1 MSFPF
6 DGGAFT
12 GGGTMRGVASRISLA
27 AAFLCLVASL
37 AWAQTSSATSTQ
49 TKDFEVIA
57 VNGNTLVV
65 RLPEGTRELT
75 VPDSFRF
82 TVDGQ
87 PKSVHEL
94 QPGMKGTAT
103 ITTTTKSTPV
113 TVTEVKEGEVV
124 MTGGGSIYVRTGSEV
139 KMFSQAEIEKRGVKL
154 TKRGQPAQLSDF
166 RKGDRLSATI
176 VTSGPPKVVTEQEVQ
191 ATLAKAAPVPETVA
205 AAAGAAGSA
214 ASSAAA
220 AAASQSAANTTSSER
235 APGSNA
241 GGAGRTLPRTA
252 STLPLLALI
261 GLTAL
266 ALALALSLRRLV

>member
-1 MSFPF
+1 
-6 DGGAFT
+6 
-12 GGGTMRGVASRISLA
+12 MRGVASRISLV

-241 GGAGRTLPRTA
+241 GSAGRTLPRTA

-266 ALALALSLRRLV
+266 ALALALSIRRLV

>member
-1 MSFPF
+1 
-6 DGGAFT
+6 
-12 GGGTMRGVASRISLA
+12 GVASRISLA

-113 TVTEVKEGEVV
+113 TVT
-124 MTGGGSIYVRTGSEV
+124 
-139 KMFSQAEIEKRGVKL
+139 
-154 TKRGQPAQLSDF
+154 
-166 RKGDRLSATI
+166 
-176 VTSGPPKVVTEQEVQ
+176 
-191 ATLAKAAPVPETVA
+191 
-205 AAAGAAGSA
+205 
-214 ASSAAA
+214 
-220 AAASQSAANTTSSER
+220 AAN
-235 APGSNA
+235 A
-241 GGAGRTLPRTA
+241 G
-252 STLPLLALI
+252 
-261 GLTAL
+261 
-266 ALALALSLRRLV
+266 